1 MEPGA
6 KVNTEMKK
14 FIQYGFAF
22 FCLLLLALMLA
33 INWKDQK
40 DSRKLLFNS
49 IESQLIS
56 ISAGA
61 REIIDPDQFA
71 GYNQP
76 ADIANNPAYDRTL
89 SKLRQLANS
98 TQAKYIYALK
108 KIDDSYVFI
117 FDTDPVDPAVF
128 GSYEIAPVHMEA
140 FRGKEA
146 SGVMN
151 MKDEYGSFNTGAVP
165 ILKDEKVIGIV
176 ATDTDD
182 HLVAQNLAET
192 NRNTWLLTGVVA
204 TVMAIMFGLLHY
216 LLHRIKQMQDNLTRI
231 AHYDTVTGL
240 PNRRFLLESL
250 GRMGQDANRNPFAL
264 LFIDLD
270 NFKGVNDQAG
280 HDAGDALLS
289 RIGGYLSKFTRV
301 ERHSTQVY
309 RPGAGKLNVAA
320 RIGGDEFILVVPHV
334 ANAEDAAAFTGR
346 LLVDFQK
353 QAIDPNI
360 QKYRVGMSI
369 GIALYPTQ
377 SEDYN
382 VLIKYADIA
391 MYAAKKAGKNRYC
404 IYEDSLPEKNEK

>member
-6 KVNTEMKK
+6 KVTNEMKK
-14 FIQYGFAF
+14 FIQYGFAI
-22 FCLLLLALMLA
+22 FCLVLLALMLA
-33 INWKDQK
+33 INWKDQN
-40 DSRKLLFNS
+40 DSRALLFDS
-49 IESQLIS
+49 IKSQLIS
-56 ISAGA
+56 IAAGA
-61 REIIDPDQFA
+61 REIIDPEQFA
-71 GYNQP
+71 GFNQP
-76 ADIANNPAYDRTL
+76 MDVENNPAYDRTL
-89 SKLRQLANS
+89 QKLRQLANS
-98 TQAKYIYALK
+98 TEAKYIYALK
-108 KIDDSYVFI
+108 KIGDRYIFI
-117 FDTDPVDPAVF
+117 FDTDAIDTAVF
-128 GSYEIAPVHMEA
+128 EDYPIAPVHMEA

-151 MKDEYGSFNTGAVP
+151 LKDEYGSFNTGAVP
-165 ILKDEKVIGIV
+165 IVKDEKVIGIV
-176 ATDTDD
+176 AADTDD
-182 HLVAQNLAET
+182 RLVARNIAASR
-192 NRNTWLLTGVVA
+192 RNTWLMIGVVA

-216 LLHRIKQMQDNLTRI
+216 LLHRIKLMQDNLTRL

-250 GRMGQDANRNPFAL
+250 SRMGQSADRNPFAL

-270 NFKGVNDQAG
+270 NFKGVNDTAG
-280 HDAGDALLS
+280 HDAGDALLR
-289 RIGGYLSKFTRV
+289 RIGGYLSKFSHM

-334 ANAEDAAAFTGR
+334 TNAEDASAFAGR
-346 LLVDFQK
+346 LLTDFQK

-369 GIALYPTQ
+369 GIALYPGQ

-391 MYAAKKAGKNRYC
+391 MYAAKNAGKNRFC
-404 IYEDSLPEKNEK
+404 IYEDNLPEKHEK